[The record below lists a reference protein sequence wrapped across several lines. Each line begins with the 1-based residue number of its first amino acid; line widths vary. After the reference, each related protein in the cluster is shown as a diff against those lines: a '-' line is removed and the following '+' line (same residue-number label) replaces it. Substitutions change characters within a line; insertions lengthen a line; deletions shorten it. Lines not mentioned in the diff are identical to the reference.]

1 MTKKLSVLVGALAL
15 LLSSL
20 PGFAADLV
28 KYKDWK
34 KSPEYEYLITSG
46 EEKEWKAVKTDAD
59 AEKFIALF
67 WARRN
72 PDPKNPDNFFKQR
85 FEKLVEYADK
95 RFTLASGRRGS
106 LTERGKLFVLVGA
119 PKTLSDEAGT
129 KPHPAG
135 FTPGSAAGLPP
146 ENEPGTTLGESV
158 TTFRY
163 EEKQLPAFA
172 SIKYLT
178 ARFAVEQTKDFIIS
192 NPDGSNSDGEIRRL
206 EKAAA
211 KDALKFPDLK
221 EPVAAVKV
229 AATTS
234 KPADVAPAPVSATA
248 NEALDAAIAKDAF
261 GSLVL
266 LPLAYRDGGI
276 RLMMQ
281 IYLEGATPAEPARF
295 AWLVRGKDGKEVARA
310 EETAGMQKVLKGV
323 AVDRAIAVTAG
334 EYDAAVVLIDA
345 SGAVAYSA
353 KKSVKVDATPAE
365 FGSSP
370 LFLAIAD
377 LPAEGAKPES
387 PFVFAT
393 RKFVARGDLKLK
405 KTDGISFLL
414 RLYNPG
420 VDPATK
426 KAFVKRTLKIQP
438 KGRAAVDLPVAPDE
452 PKDVPEAGT
461 GVVVLDMAGAVADN
475 NIGDYFRPGDYTFKV
490 VVEDMV
496 RKTKLEVSES
506 FTIVAPEK

>member
-59 AEKFIALF
+59 AEKLIALF

-106 LTERGKLFVLVGA
+106 LTERGKLFILVGP
-119 PKTLSDEAGT
+119 PKTLSDQAGT
-129 KPHPAG
+129 LPHPAG
-135 FTPGSAAGLPP
+135 GTPGAPAPP
-146 ENEPGTTLGESV
+146 ENDPGTTLGESV

-163 EEKQLPAFA
+163 EEKQLPAYA
-172 SIKYLT
+172 SIKYLEVQ
-178 ARFAVEQTKDFIIS
+178 FAVEQTRDNIIS
-192 NPDGSNSDGEIRRL
+192 RDGEVRRL
-206 EKAAA
+206 ETAAA

-221 EPVAAVKV
+221 ELTASVKV